1 MEPSRVLQ
9 ALHLVAVALHPK
21 AGGEEQKAAP
31 TAERGMDTLL
41 VTALGGTLVV
51 VSFAGGEDGAGGGA
65 DGGGGMDTLL
75 VTALGGTLVVVS
87 FSRGR
92 CRTPVAG
99 ADGGAGMD
107 TLLVTALGGTLPVV
121 SLGGTL
127 LVLSLR
133 GGDLAIGGLA
143 TLDPPCPWVG
153 ALAVSS
159 LAWTIPAPGL
169 AFNEILTVSFFKGT
183 EEVFVVGLGGLGTFS
198 GSSLMILLL
207 PCRGNPPLPLQSKPP
222 QDPCVNVLS
231 ETRGLTITLLREKK
245 IHAEHA
251 ERFSRISG
259 CHFPKTDL
267 D

>member
-1 MEPSRVLQ
+1 ME
-9 ALHLVAVALHPK
+9 
-21 AGGEEQKAAP
+21 
-31 TAERGMDTLL
+31 TLL

-51 VSFAGGEDGAGGGA
+51 VSLTGGDVGACG
-65 DGGGGMDTLL
+65 
-75 VTALGGTLVVVS
+75 
-87 FSRGR
+87 
-92 CRTPVAG
+92 G

-251 ERFSRISG
+251 E
-259 CHFPKTDL
+259 HFPGFQGAISQKLIWTKL
-267 D
+267 LLPEQNARNGGPRCCPPIPYP